1 MDLFGPYLIRDDC
14 VKRGPRIYK
23 KVWGVIFTCTLTRGV
38 HLDVAMDYSTESVL
52 HTIRRLM
59 AAKGNVR
66 LIISDP
72 GSQLKGA
79 NKELISWRKDW
90 DEQMLVRFGAEKSL
104 EWLFI
109 SLTLST
115 RMELLRSWSRW

>member
-1 MDLFGPYLIRDDC
+1 
-14 VKRGPRIYK
+14 
-23 KVWGVIFTCTLTRGV
+23 
-38 HLDVAMDYSTESVL
+38 MDYSTESVL

-59 AAKGNVR
+59 AAKGDVR

-72 GSQLKGA
+72 GSQQKGA